1 MKQTTY
7 ALHITGEGTFLFQ
20 VVDKTTNRTL
30 ASYTIVD
37 YSTEHGC
44 MYVVYPMFEE
54 YKAMR
59 CDTLVQAQEIA
70 KADYMARA

>member
-7 ALHITGEGTFLFQ
+7 ELHTTGTGTFLFN
-20 VVDKTTNRTL
+20 VVDDTTARIL

-37 YSTEHGC
+37 YSTEQGC

-54 YKAMR
+54 HKAMR